1 MNVKRICA
9 SAITATTLIATLGT
23 IAVSA
28 YVVVTDN
35 PHRKEDNVKTYSVK
49 YVDDYANHYAYPQYT
64 AVSASDASYYGSYK
78 WVQYIQ
84 YAQSSCYGFYRIKTI
99 ENDGTTQSVL
109 TESETVTD
117 SVARRAHITQLYYT
131 SDTNSSIIET
141 FRAYITKPGLDDDNT
156 CAIGYSSGCATTYE
170 EG

>member
-64 AVSASDASYYGSYK
+64 AVSA
-78 WVQYIQ
+78 
-84 YAQSSCYGFYRIKTI
+84 
-99 ENDGTTQSVL
+99 
-109 TESETVTD
+109 
-117 SVARRAHITQLYYT
+117 
-131 SDTNSSIIET
+131 
-141 FRAYITKPGLDDDNT
+141 
-156 CAIGYSSGCATTYE
+156 TTYE